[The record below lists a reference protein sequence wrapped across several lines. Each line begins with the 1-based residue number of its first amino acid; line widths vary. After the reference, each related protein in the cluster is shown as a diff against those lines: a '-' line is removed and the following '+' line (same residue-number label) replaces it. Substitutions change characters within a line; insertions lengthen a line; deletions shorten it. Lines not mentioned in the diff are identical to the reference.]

1 MRVSPTLQIKLLAT
15 IAPQKKFIAPLCP
28 TSGKSGNEAICQG
41 IGLPRPPTEFPGWDA
56 HAANS
61 NAKCKASNT
70 TPTALQII
78 HRLDDVNPVPPT
90 HLLICTSLHE
100 ACQPLINTLVG
111 RVMEIAPRFAS
122 ADGRLGLSSTDCV
135 SRSRHG
141 RVWVAAARKR
151 MVQYE

>member
-1 MRVSPTLQIKLLAT
+1 MRFAMRVSPTLQIKLLAT

-70 TPTALQII
+70 TATALQII

-100 ACQPLINTLVG
+100 ACQRLINTLVG
-111 RVMEIAPRFAS
+111 RVMEIASEIRFKLTSTKGESDLEWPR
-122 ADGRLGLSSTDCV
+122 L
-135 SRSRHG
+135 
-141 RVWVAAARKR
+141 
-151 MVQYE
+151 E